1 MNRILI
7 CIRISLIGI
16 DNIDRS
22 IDIDIGIGICIGYA
36 TVSYYILLLVEYIS
50 NALTTLRKQK
60 HFTSS
65 HWKLPIT

>member
-22 IDIDIGIGICIGYA
+22 IDIDIDIDIGICIGIGYA
-36 TVSYYILLLVEYIS
+36 TV
-50 NALTTLRKQK
+50 
-60 HFTSS
+60 
-65 HWKLPIT
+65 

>member
-22 IDIDIGIGICIGYA
+22 IDIDIDIGIEYA
-36 TVSYYILLLVEYIS
+36 TVSYILLLVEYIS